1 MRDYF
6 VWFNYEEDE
15 RTKMEAFSEDDA
27 IERVVQ
33 WFVEND
39 TDYKGANVTEQQEL
53 RDALNAEPAEV
64 SF

>member
-39 TDYKGANVTEQQEL
+39 TDYKGANDEGKDEL
-53 RDALNAEPAEV
+53 RGALNASPVEV
-64 SF
+64 CF